1 MYAANI
7 RSICY
12 TSLRALHLSTHA
24 RCLVLI
30 SSFCVHTIAILMH
43 AIHASMPFAQPLVV
57 MSGMRSEVLMTTA
70 AVPFYYN
77 WFWILRLVA

>member
-1 MYAANI
+1 
-7 RSICY
+7 
-12 TSLRALHLSTHA
+12 
-24 RCLVLI
+24 
-30 SSFCVHTIAILMH
+30 MH